1 MTKKLEGLANKD
13 LLSGADALLKA
24 VKKPAKQ
31 KKRKR
36 FACQF
41 CKGIYVSLAN
51 LHKHV
56 ATFHIPGTK
65 QRVSDEYSLIC
76 INCSRSFKYQAS
88 LRKHAQTC
96 VAMIRVHTDIDIVE
110 EESEIQNISRCIA
123 EGESDGIPARHTSDS
138 EHQTHTAVSTSPRY
152 SQVIGDM
159 DPGTEEI
166 QGPVD
171 PEQTPHDNQKK
182 VGPSNSDTKNKTA
195 QDGLDGIKKKII
207 IETDHLDCSKDDEV
221 NEADHHS
228 ANSTED
234 SWAAEH

>member
-1 MTKKLEGLANKD
+1 MDPNRELTPPRQPNQPETQPLQTGAPPDKDEIQIVWESRLRRTGDVTKKLEGLANKD

-24 VKKPAKQ
+24 VKKPSKQ

-96 VAMIRVHTDIDIVE
+96 VTMIRVHTDIDIAE
-110 EESEIQNISRCIA
+110 EELEVGNVSRCIV
-123 EGESDGIPARHTSDS
+123 EGESDGIPA
-138 EHQTHTAVSTSPRY
+138 
-152 SQVIGDM
+152 
-159 DPGTEEI
+159 
-166 QGPVD
+166 
-171 PEQTPHDNQKK
+171 
-182 VGPSNSDTKNKTA
+182 
-195 QDGLDGIKKKII
+195 
-207 IETDHLDCSKDDEV
+207 
-221 NEADHHS
+221 
-228 ANSTED
+228 
-234 SWAAEH
+234 